1 MLLRKE
7 FGCVYG
13 LSLNFQGLRCAVAL
27 YDPTEGD
34 DEERERLWND
44 WDRILVRVDNG
55 HKLGVMGELNGWIG
69 YWVRDDITGA
79 FGVPGENE
87 KERRVLNINAE

>member
-1 MLLRKE
+1 M
-7 FGCVYG
+7 
-13 LSLNFQGLRCAVAL
+13 
-27 YDPTEGD
+27 
-34 DEERERLWND
+34 
-44 WDRILVRVDNG
+44 VRVDNG